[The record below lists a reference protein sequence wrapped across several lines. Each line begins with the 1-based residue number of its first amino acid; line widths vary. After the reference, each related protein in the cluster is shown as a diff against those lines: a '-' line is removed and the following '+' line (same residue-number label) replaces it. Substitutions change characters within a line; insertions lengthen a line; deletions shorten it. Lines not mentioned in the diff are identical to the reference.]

1 MIGPQAKSTSDQA
14 SADSIHEQ
22 RLADVLAEMRDRAGR
37 GETVDLESYCQQH
50 SDLAADLRDLWRIGV
65 FADRGIP
72 SSDLTASAVGSLAAA
87 SSGLSPLAAA
97 TPQRVGDYRLISELG
112 RGGMGVVYLARDERL
127 KREVAIKMIS
137 RGRMH
142 SPSDLQRFASEAAA
156 AARLQ
161 HAAIVP
167 VYEVGEWDGRPYFS
181 MRFIRGETL
190 ADRLRRGPLPQREAA
205 HLIAKVARAVG
216 YAHLQGVLHRDLKPS
231 NILLDRAGEPHVT
244 DFGLAKLIEEDMSL
258 TATGAVLGTPSY
270 MSPEQA
276 AARDDAVGPRSD
288 VYSLGCVLYHALTG
302 RPPLVADT
310 PVELVLK
317 VLEQDPPSPRELRPS
332 IDHDLNLIVV
342 RCLQKPPDLR
352 YASALAFADDLEA
365 YLRDETVS
373 ATSGRMGQVVAR
385 WLRDTHHAPILENW
399 GLLWM
404 WHSLALLVVS
414 LLTWILEWNEVASRP
429 TYALLWTLGLGA
441 WAAVFWRLRQ
451 RSGPVTFI
459 ERQIAH
465 VWAASMM
472 AIGLLFPL
480 EAWLGLPP
488 LALSPLLGVITAM
501 VFLIKAGMLS
511 GAFYTQVVVM
521 LLTSVVMAWQP
532 RYAHLVYGILAAAC
546 FFFPGLKYY
555 RQRRRQLD
563 GKPLA

>member
-1 MIGPQAKSTSDQA
+1 MRLLGPTGPEDRAA
-14 SADSIHEQ
+14 AAADHDQ
-22 RLADVLAEMRDRAGR
+22 RLADLLADARDRALR
-37 GETVDLESYCQQH
+37 GEPVDLVMLCDQH
-50 SDLAADLRDLWRIGV
+50 PELAHDLRELWHLGLVADLGAVAEQPTHTNPLVSSATSDNPSA
-65 FADRGIP
+65 FASMP
-72 SSDLTASAVGSLAAA
+72 S
-87 SSGLSPLAAA
+87 
-97 TPQRVGDYRLISELG
+97 RVGEYRMISELG

-127 KREVAIKMIS
+127 KRDVAIKMIS

-142 SPSDLQRFASEAAA
+142 SASDLQRFASEAAA

-181 MRFIRGETL
+181 MRYVRGETL
-190 ADRLRRGPLPQREAA
+190 ADQLRRGPMPQRDAA
-205 HLIAKVARAVG
+205 RLIARVARAVA
-216 YAHLQGVLHRDLKPS
+216 YAHSQGVLHRDLKPS
-231 NILLDRAGEPHVT
+231 NILLDRSGEPHIT
-244 DFGLAKLIEEDMSL
+244 DFGLAKLLEDDSSL

-276 AARDDAVGPRSD
+276 AARDDALGPRSD

-317 VLEQDPPSPRELRPS
+317 VLEQDPPPPRVLRPS
-332 IDHDLNLIVV
+332 IDHDLDMIVV

-352 YASALAFADDLEA
+352 YASATALADDLEA

-373 ATSGRMGQVVAR
+373 ATNGRIGQVVAR

-404 WHSLALLVVS
+404 WHSLVLLVVS
-414 LLTWILEWNEVASRP
+414 LLTWILEWQEVASRP
-429 TYALLWTLGLGA
+429 TYALLWTVGLGT
-441 WAAVFWRLRQ
+441 WAAVFWHLRK

-472 AIGLLFPL
+472 AIMLLFPL
-480 EAWLGLPP
+480 EAWLELPA

-511 GAFYTQVVVM
+511 GTFYAQVVA
-521 LLTSVVMAWQP
+521 LLLASVVMAWQP
-532 RYAHLVYGILAAAC
+532 RYAHLVFGVVAAAC
-546 FFFPGLKYY
+546 FYFPGQKYY
-555 RQRRRQLD
+555 RQRMHHA
-563 GKPLA
+563 GGSGY

>member
-1 MIGPQAKSTSDQA
+1 
-14 SADSIHEQ
+14 
-22 RLADVLAEMRDRAGR
+22 
-37 GETVDLESYCQQH
+37 
-50 SDLAADLRDLWRIGV
+50 
-65 FADRGIP
+65 
-72 SSDLTASAVGSLAAA
+72 
-87 SSGLSPLAAA
+87 
-97 TPQRVGDYRLISELG
+97 
-112 RGGMGVVYLARDERL
+112 
-127 KREVAIKMIS
+127 
-137 RGRMH
+137 MH
-142 SPSDLQRFASEAAA
+142 SASDLQRFASEAAA

-181 MRFIRGETL
+181 MRYVRGETL
-190 ADRLRRGPLPQREAA
+190 ADQLRRGPMPQRDAA
-205 HLIAKVARAVG
+205 RLIARVARAVA
-216 YAHLQGVLHRDLKPS
+216 YAHSQGVLHRDLKPS
-231 NILLDRAGEPHVT
+231 NILLDRSGEPHIT
-244 DFGLAKLIEEDMSL
+244 DFGLAKLLEDDSSL

-276 AARDDAVGPRSD
+276 AARDDALGPRSD

-317 VLEQDPPSPRELRPS
+317 VLEQDPPPPRVLRPS
-332 IDHDLNLIVV
+332 IDHDLDMIVV

-352 YASALAFADDLEA
+352 YASATALADDLEA

-373 ATSGRMGQVVAR
+373 ATNGRIGQVVAR

-404 WHSLALLVVS
+404 WHSLVLLVVS
-414 LLTWILEWNEVASRP
+414 LLTWILEWQEVASRP
-429 TYALLWTLGLGA
+429 TYALLWTVGLGT
-441 WAAVFWRLRQ
+441 WAAVFWHLRK

-472 AIGLLFPL
+472 AIMLLFPL
-480 EAWLGLPP
+480 EAWLELPA

-511 GAFYTQVVVM
+511 GTFYAQVVA
-521 LLTSVVMAWQP
+521 LLLASVVMAWQP
-532 RYAHLVYGILAAAC
+532 RYAHLVFGVVAAAC
-546 FFFPGLKYY
+546 FYFPGQKYY
-555 RQRRRQLD
+555 RQRMHHA
-563 GKPLA
+563 GGSGY